1 MRNGASSVVSP
12 LVRPSPSGR
21 EEQCL
26 AAEEEGRKEGG
37 EARPDE
43 ESRACEECLWEAG
56 REGDSENRQLKCT
69 ASCRGLRGGEAS
81 VAANTS
87 GPGTVGDSTT
97 VDHDTYL
104 VEEVRK
110 TMPIKLISCQNGI
123 QTCMLNDIS

>member
-1 MRNGASSVVSP
+1 M
-12 LVRPSPSGR
+12 
-21 EEQCL
+21 
-26 AAEEEGRKEGG
+26 
-37 EARPDE
+37 
-43 ESRACEECLWEAG
+43 ESRGRMKRTERARSAFG

-87 GPGTVGDSTT
+87 GPGTVGYSTT
-97 VDHDTYL
+97 MDHDTYL

>member
-37 EARPDE
+37 EPRPDE
-43 ESRACEECLWEAG
+43 ENRACEECLWEGG
-56 REGDSENRQLKCT
+56 RLGKSTAEMHSFVLRIEG
-69 ASCRGLRGGEAS
+69 RGGEAS

-87 GPGTVGDSTT
+87 GPGTVGYSTT
-97 VDHDTYL
+97 MDHDTYL
-104 VEEVRK
+104 VREVK
-110 TMPIKLISCQNGI
+110 KSCQ
-123 QTCMLNDIS
+123 

>member
-1 MRNGASSVVSP
+1 MRGVP
-12 LVRPSPSGR
+12 LG
-21 EEQCL
+21 
-26 AAEEEGRKEGG
+26 
-37 EARPDE
+37 
-43 ESRACEECLWEAG
+43 G
-56 REGDSENRQLKCT
+56 REGGRLGKST
-69 ASCRGLRGGEAS
+69 AEMHSFVPRIEGRGGEAS

-87 GPGTVGDSTT
+87 GPGTVGYSTT